1 MKIKLKE
8 LLEIRPALAKLLSQP
23 MPVKT
28 AYWVGKGVNKLNSE
42 FQDFEDNR
50 LQLIKSMGESILDK
64 DGKDTGQVQVK
75 ADNLPEF
82 NKALEEL
89 ISIEVKV
96 DIKPVKLGDLKDA
109 SLSPLEMASLEK
121 FIQEK

>member
-23 MPVKT
+23 MPVKA
-28 AYWVGKGVNKLNSE
+28 AYWLGKGVKRLNSE

-64 DGKDTGQVQVK
+64 EGKDTGQVQVK